1 MTHPLAAAR
10 SPLAALALVGALA
23 LAGCG
28 DDTDEPGDAAS
39 PSGSASA
46 SATGEPTDEPT
57 DASQTSDPSETSS
70 EEPSASAG
78 PTAPPATGPVMQ
90 LDDMSLNA
98 PAGWEVSIDK
108 PSNQGAFNAGG
119 GPGAMVVSLLA
130 AVPGESFDS
139 TLDGTLRSMKT
150 DGLKPQRLDDLTLD
164 GVATWAVT
172 GGKKGVPLEYSVGG
186 LAGGDTFEI
195 TFQFLTKPPPDIQTT
210 IDGVLA
216 TVVFDAV

>member
-1 MTHPLAAAR
+1 MTHPPAAAR

-28 DDTDEPGDAAS
+28 DDADEPGDAAS

-46 SATGEPTDEPT
+46 SATDEPT
-57 DASQTSDPSETSS
+57 DASQTGDPSETSS
-70 EEPSASAG
+70 AEPSASAE
-78 PTAPPATGPVMQ
+78 PTVPPATGPVMQ

-98 PAGWEVSIDK
+98 PAGWEVSIDN
-108 PSNQGAFNAGG
+108 PNNQGAFNAGG

-139 TLDGTLRSMKT
+139 TLDGTLRSMRT

-164 GVATWAVT
+164 GVPTWGVT

-210 IDGVLA
+210 IDGVLS